1 MDAFAKAGL
10 THVLV
15 DSQARTFADC
25 LREIELY
32 APVTR

>member
-1 MDAFAKAGL
+1 MDDFAKAGV

-32 APVTR
+32 GPLTG